1 MKKTILLSSILL
13 AYNISAQDSDE
24 GIYEVETVVCTG
36 DCSSEMTQLGGPQIE
51 KLDKMV
57 VVSELRADQLLIDSS
72 NSLSVIDSETLEKAG
87 TQHFEDV
94 LNLVPNLNWSSSTN
108 RPRYFQI
115 RGIGERSQYEGAPN
129 PSVGFVVDDIDFSA
143 LGGIATLFD
152 VEQIEV
158 LRGPQGTRYGANG
171 LAGLIYV
178 KTKAPEFADSYKL
191 ETLIGDDGDR
201 ALGFRATGGLSE
213 ELAYRFSV
221 HQYNADGFRHNDF
234 LNVDDTNDRDE
245 FVARGKLLWQASEQL
260 DVNFTFLK
268 ANIDNGFDSFAP
280 ENTLITHTDLP
291 GKDAQDSTGL
301 AIRANYKT
309 DGFDVLSITSY
320 MNADIDYSF
329 DGDWGNDD
337 YWGEFAPYDFT
348 SVNIR
353 ERKHLSQEVRL
364 ISNKGSKVFNGT
376 TDWVVGLYALDL
388 TEDNQIDEFYNG
400 FNSKDLNSVFDATSL
415 AFFAQFDSE
424 VSEQN
429 TLSTGFRVERRS
441 ADYRDSNGIDIS
453 PTDNMWG
460 GQISLNH
467 AINKSLKSY
476 LTLARGFKAGGF
488 NLSLSVPDE
497 LREYQPESLLSLES
511 GLKGHFMDYRL
522 QWNIS
527 AFYSKRKD
535 MQISTS
541 RQTDPNDPL
550 TFVYFIGNA
559 ATGSNYGVETDF
571 TYQLNT
577 NIDFY
582 GSLGLLDAQFDDFT
596 TTEGSFSGR
605 DQAHAPKY
613 NFSLGANYQ
622 HLNGFFARID
632 MNGKDSFYYSD
643 SHDQQSKSYQLYNL
657 RVGYKKENWQ
667 VTLWGNNIFD
677 KQYATRGF
685 FFGLEPPNFENKLY
699 TQLGSPRHLG
709 VSFDYEF

>member
-1 MKKTILLSSILL
+1 MKKLTLLLGMGFIISSY
-13 AYNISAQDSDE
+13 ADQS
-24 GIYEVETVVCTG
+24 
-36 DCSSEMTQLGGPQIE
+36 IE
-51 KLDKMV
+51 KIDKIT
-57 VVSELRADQLLIDSS
+57 VVSELRDGQLLIDSS
-72 NSLSVIDSETLEKAG
+72 NSLSVLDSEVLEKAG

-94 LNLVPNLNWSSSTN
+94 LSLVPNLNWSSSTN

-129 PSVGFVVDDIDFSA
+129 PSVGFMVDDIDFSA
-143 LGGIATLFD
+143 LGGVATLFD

-178 KTKAPEFADSYKL
+178 KTKAPEFEDSYKI
-191 ETLIGDDGDR
+191 ETLIGDDGDH
-201 ALGFRATGGLSE
+201 ALGFRATGGLSDDV
-213 ELAYRFSV
+213 AYRFSI

-234 LNVDDTNDRDE
+234 LNVDDTNNRDE

-280 ENTLITHTDLP
+280 ENTLTTHTDLP

-301 AIRANYKT
+301 AIRANYNA
-309 DGFDVLSITSY
+309 DNFDVLSITSY

-348 SVNIR
+348 SFSLR
-353 ERKHLSQEVRL
+353 ERTHVSQEVRL
-364 ISNKGSKVFNGT
+364 VSNESSKVFNDS
-376 TDWVVGLYALDL
+376 TDWLVGIYTLDM
-388 TEDNQIDEFYNG
+388 DEENTINDFYNG
-400 FNSKDLNSVFDATSL
+400 FVDRSLVSKFNSTSL
-415 AFFAQFDSE
+415 ALFTQFDTALSE
-424 VSEQN
+424 IN
-429 TLSTGFRVERRS
+429 TLSTGLRFERRS
-441 ADYRDSNGIDIS
+441 ANYQDSNGIDVS
-453 PTDNMWG
+453 PADNMWG

-467 AINKSLKSY
+467 KINESLNSY
-476 LTLARGFKAGGF
+476 VTLARGYKAGGF
-488 NLSLSVPDE
+488 NLSLSVPDA

-511 GLKGHFMDYRL
+511 GIKGHFMDYRL
-522 QWNIS
+522 QWNLS

-541 RQTDPNDPL
+541 RQSDPNDPL
-550 TFVYFIGNA
+550 TFVFFTGNA
-559 ATGSNYGVETDF
+559 ATGNNYGIETDF
-571 TYQLNT
+571 NYQLNP

-582 GSLGLLDAQFDDFT
+582 GSLGLLNAQFDDFT
-596 TTEGSFSGR
+596 TTEGSFNGR
-605 DQAHAPKY
+605 DQAHAPGY
-613 NFSLGANYQ
+613 NFSLGADYH

-643 SHDQQSKSYQLYNL
+643 SHNQQSKSYQLYNL
-657 RVGYKKENWQ
+657 RVGYEKANWS

-685 FFGLEPPNFENKLY
+685 FFGLEPPNYESAEYL
-699 TQLGSPRHLG
+699 QLGAPRHLG